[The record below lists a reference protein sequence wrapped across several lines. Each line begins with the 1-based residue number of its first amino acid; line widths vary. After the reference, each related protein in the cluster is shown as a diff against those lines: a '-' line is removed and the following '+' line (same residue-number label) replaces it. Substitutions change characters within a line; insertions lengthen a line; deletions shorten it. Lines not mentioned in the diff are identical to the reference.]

1 MQILGVSTDSVEA
14 NAKFA
19 EDQDFPYPLLCDTER
34 AVCTAY
40 GACSSTS
47 DKSANRHTYVIDPD
61 GLIAQVH
68 DQVDARKHP
77 EKLLA
82 SL

>member
-1 MQILGVSTDSVEA
+1 MAA

-19 EDQDFPYPLLCDTER
+19 EDQEFPYPLLCDTER

-47 DKSANRHTYVIDPD
+47 DKSASRHTYVIGPD

-68 DQVDARKHP
+68 DEVDARKHP
-77 EKLLA
+77 AELLA

>member
-1 MQILGVSTDSVEA
+1 MEA

-19 EDQDFPYPLLCDTER
+19 ENQEFSYPLLCDTER

-40 GACSSTS
+40 GACGSPS
-47 DKSANRHTYVIDPD
+47 DKSANRHTYVIGPD
-61 GLIAQVH
+61 GLIAQVY
-68 DQVDARKHP
+68 DKVNARKHP
-77 EKLLA
+77 EQLLA